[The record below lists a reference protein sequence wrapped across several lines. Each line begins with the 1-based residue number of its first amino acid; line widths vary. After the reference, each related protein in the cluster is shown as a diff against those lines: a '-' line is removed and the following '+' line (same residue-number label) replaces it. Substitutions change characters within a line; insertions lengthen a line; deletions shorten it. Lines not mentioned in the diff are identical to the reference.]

1 MRRLFTACLLT
12 GLALIAPAARST
24 AYHIAAYRSHADFAV
39 RLLWLHTING
49 RFTQI
54 AGQLQVDPR
63 GLATVDARIT
73 VDSLVMDS
81 ARFRRWVLAREF
93 FDAAQYPTIHF
104 VSDPIALTRLTAG
117 GMLGGRLSLRGVTQ
131 PVRFELMPAVCS
143 TRSMTDCV
151 IEAHGT
157 VSRSVFGMSGHSAS
171 LSDQVQ
177 LGLWITFDHS
187 TD

>member
-1 MRRLFTACLLT
+1 VRRLFTTCLLA
-12 GLALIAPAARST
+12 GLAFTPPAARST
-24 AYHIAAYRSHADFAV
+24 DYPIAAYRSHADFAV

-54 AGQLQVDPR
+54 AGQLRVDPR

-73 VDSLVMDS
+73 VDSLVMDF
-81 ARFRRWVLAREF
+81 ARFRHWVLAREF

-104 VSDPIALTRLTAG
+104 VSDPIALTRLTTG
-117 GMLGGRLSLRGVTQ
+117 GVLNGRLSLRGVTQ

-143 TRSMTDCV
+143 TISMTDCV

-157 VSRSVFGMSGHSAS
+157 VSRSAFGMSGHRAS

-177 LGLWITFDHS
+177 LGLWITFDHA
-187 TD
+187 TN

>member
-1 MRRLFTACLLT
+1 LLT
-12 GLALIAPAARST
+12 GLALTAPAARST

-81 ARFRRWVLAREF
+81 ARFRRWVMAREF

>member
-12 GLALIAPAARST
+12 GLALTAPAARST

-117 GMLGGRLSLRGVTQ
+117 GMLGGRLGLRGVTQ

>member
-12 GLALIAPAARST
+12 GLALTAPAARST

-81 ARFRRWVLAREF
+81 ARFRRWVMAREF

>member
-12 GLALIAPAARST
+12 GLALTAPAARST